1 MNTLFYGISSC
12 LPSVHSLQHH
22 CISFLKFRT
31 HLMLPIKRWREDSSA
46 WQMVLTARH
55 LRLPLL
61 PHFQSLFSS
70 TPAPIHPMVF
80 PWYAISLHL
89 PIAFIQNDL
98 TSSLLIILVFT
109 SYSNSKYLLSQ
120 MSSHLRKKILPAGF
134 FYGPDKIN
142 FSFFLL
148 FPFYYMVLPIFKI
161 CYILSNLFNC

>member
-1 MNTLFYGISSC
+1 
-12 LPSVHSLQHH
+12 
-22 CISFLKFRT
+22 
-31 HLMLPIKRWREDSSA
+31 
-46 WQMVLTARH
+46 MVLTARH